1 MFVIL
6 EGRLEV
12 RDGDALLGVFGPGDI
27 FGAMAFLFARPRVVD
42 MYAATDCRIL
52 SLSEGTVRKAID
64 SDARGAAHLMLNI
77 AKTLCLRLL
86 QTR

>member
-6 EGRLEV
+6 EGHLEV
-12 RDGDALLGVFGPGDI
+12 RDRDVPLGVFGPGDV
-27 FGAMAFLFARPRVVD
+27 FGAMAFRLARPRVMD
-42 MYAATDCRIL
+42 MYTAADSRIL

-77 AKTLCLRLL
+77 AKVLC
-86 QTR
+86 